1 MAAPVGVVSS
11 PGPSAR
17 MMMPWSKAA
26 VAGAGTGTIPWAV
39 RTLPVPT
46 TGADDPIELGAS
58 QAMAAAA
65 PTMSA
70 IESRAPTSWNVTRS
84 SGIP

>member
-11 PGPSAR
+11 PCPSAR
-17 MMMPWSKAA
+17 TGMSASSSA
-26 VAGAGTGTIPWAV
+26 VAGAGTGTMPWAV
-39 RTLPVPT
+39 RTCPVPS
-46 TGADDPIELGAS
+46 TGGAELIEAGAS

-70 IESRAPTSWNVTRS
+70 IES
-84 SGIP
+84 